1 MAKGNYKEL
10 IMNIVIRY
18 TDILKKEMK
27 VEKVILYG
35 SYSKGSQR
43 KDSDIDVAV
52 VSSDFSGDMMEDQL
66 KLMKYRRSI
75 DLRIEPMPF
84 LPQEFNESNPFV
96 KEIIQTGTVIV

>member
-1 MAKGNYKEL
+1 MAEGNNKEL
-10 IMNIVIRY
+10 IMNIVVRY

-43 KDSDIDVAV
+43 EDSDIDVAV
-52 VSSDFSGDMMEDQL
+52 VSSHFSGDMMEDQL

-84 LPQEFNESNPFV
+84 LPGEFNESNPFV
-96 KEIIQTGTVIV
+96 REIIQTGTVIV

>member
-1 MAKGNYKEL
+1 VGEGNNKEL

-35 SYSKGSQR
+35 AYSKGSQR
-43 KDSDIDVAV
+43 EDSDIDVAV
-52 VSSDFSGDMMEDQL
+52 VSSDFSGDMLEDQL
-66 KLMKYRRSI
+66 KLMKLRRSI

-84 LPQEFNESNPFV
+84 LPEEFNECNPFV
-96 KEIIQTGTVIV
+96 NEIIQTGIVIV